1 MALNGLI
8 FDRRNNTAKN
18 WRSILAEIMGD
29 GIIGSGCEVTST
41 SNSITV
47 GGGHFILK
55 GAVIENNGA
64 DTIPVT
70 PTLTDGY
77 VRLICRID
85 LTQEASETG
94 PGQVGWVTDFS
105 ATPTF
110 PALTQED
117 INGAGSVYEGEIAV
131 LQIVSGNITGIT
143 RQIGAAEIDAEKLGG
158 KAAVLYALAADVL
171 KNSGAQILDGSL
183 DASGS
188 IIAPNFRI
196 DVADGSMWFTG
207 GSRLFRIHY
216 DGGNNLYFHV
226 YNANGTSVVA
236 TPLYISAAGD
246 VVAPTVNATGALKSQ
261 GTYNRTTTAAANT
274 HISDSASGYHLYRST
289 SSQRWKTNINAADLE
304 EIRKV
309 LLNILVVNFTSLCEC
324 DDPDKVHTGFIAEQ
338 LAEIDRRMAT
348 YGTDDDGNEQ
358 VEGFDS
364 NELISRTVAGWQI
377 HEMEINGIKA
387 KAAKFD
393 ALSALLVSKGIL
405 TQEEIDGL
413 GDKA

>member
-110 PALTQED
+110 PALVQED
-117 INGAGSVYEGEIAV
+117 INGTGSVYEGEIAV
-131 LQIVSGNITGIT
+131 LRIVSGNITGIT

-171 KNSGAQILDGSL
+171 KNSGAQVLDGSL

-207 GSRLFRIHY
+207 GSRRFRIHY

-236 TPLYISAAGD
+236 TPLYISAAGE
-246 VVAPTVNATGALKSQ
+246 VVAPTINAAGALKSQ

-274 HISDSASGYHLYRST
+274 HISDSASGHHFYRST
-289 SSQRWKTNINAADLE
+289 SLRSAKTNIRDITRE
-304 EIRKV
+304 EALAGYNLRPRSFNGINKGQ
-309 LLNILVVNFTSLCEC
+309 
-324 DDPDKVHTGFIAEQ
+324 DDFKQFGFIAEEV
-338 LAEIDRRMAT
+338 AETLKELAT
-348 YGTDDDGNEQ
+348 YGDGELNGVAYERITAILLKQNQMQKKQMEDQEERIARLENE
-358 VEGFDS
+358 S
-364 NELISRTVAGWQI
+364 
-377 HEMEINGIKA
+377 
-387 KAAKFD
+387 AAVRE
-393 ALSALLVSKGIL
+393 LLVSKGIL

-413 GDKA
+413 GNKA

>member
-94 PGQVGWVTDFS
+94 PGQAGWVTDFS

-110 PALTQED
+110 PALVQED
-117 INGAGSVYEGEIAV
+117 INGAGAVYEGEIAV

-196 DVADGSMWFTG
+196 DIADGSMWFTG

-226 YNANGTSVVA
+226 YNANGTSIVA
-236 TPLYISAAGD
+236 TPLYISAAGE
-246 VVAPTVNATGALKSQ
+246 VVAPTINATGALKSQ

-274 HISDSASGYHLYRST
+274 HISDSASGYHFYRST
-289 SSQRWKTNINAADLE
+289 SLRSAKTNILDVTRE
-304 EIRKV
+304 EALAGYNLRPRSFKGINKGQ
-309 LLNILVVNFTSLCEC
+309 
-324 DDPDKVHTGFIAEQ
+324 DDFKQFGFIAEEV
-338 LAEIDRRMAT
+338 AEALKELAT
-348 YGTDDDGNEQ
+348 YGDG
-358 VEGFDS
+358 
-364 NELISRTVAGWQI
+364 ELNGVAYERITAILLKQNQMQKKQ
-377 HEMEINGIKA
+377 MEDQEERIA
-387 KAAKFD
+387 KLENKNA

-405 TQEEIDGL
+405 TQEEVDGL

>member
-110 PALTQED
+110 AALVQED
-117 INGAGSVYEGEIAV
+117 INGAGAVYEGEIAV

-143 RQIGAAEIDAEKLGG
+143 RQIGAAENDAEKLGG

-196 DVADGSMWFTG
+196 DIADGSMWFTG

-236 TPLYISAAGD
+236 TPLYISAAGE
-246 VVAPTVNATGALKSQ
+246 VVAPTINATGALKSQ

-274 HISDSASGYHLYRST
+274 HISDSASGHHFYRST
-289 SSQRWKTNINAADLE
+289 SLRSAKTNIRDITRE
-304 EIRKV
+304 EALAGYNLRPRSFKGINKGQ
-309 LLNILVVNFTSLCEC
+309 
-324 DDPDKVHTGFIAEQ
+324 DDFKQFGFIAEEV
-338 LAEIDRRMAT
+338 AETLKELAT
-348 YGTDDDGNEQ
+348 YGDGELNGVAYERITAILLKQNQMQKKQMEDQEERIAKLENE
-358 VEGFDS
+358 S
-364 NELISRTVAGWQI
+364 
-377 HEMEINGIKA
+377 
-387 KAAKFD
+387 AAVRE
-393 ALSALLVSKGIL
+393 LLVSKGIL

>member
-55 GAVIENNGA
+55 GAAIENNGA

-110 PALTQED
+110 PALVQED
-117 INGAGSVYEGEIAV
+117 INGTGSVYEGEIAV

-143 RQIGAAEIDAEKLGG
+143 RQIGAAETDAEKLGG

-196 DVADGSMWFTG
+196 DIADGSMWFTG
-207 GSRLFRIHY
+207 GSRRFRIHY
-216 DGGNNLYFHV
+216 DSGNNLYFHV
-226 YNANGTSVVA
+226 YNADGTSIVA
-236 TPLYISAAGD
+236 TPLYISAAGE
-246 VVAPTVNATGALKSQ
+246 VVAPTINATGALKSQ
-261 GTYNRTTTAAANT
+261 GTYNRTTTLAANAY
-274 HISDSASGYHLYRST
+274 IADAASGYHLYRST
-289 SSQRWKTNINAADLE
+289 SLREAKTDIRDVTEEDAIKGYELRPRSFKGINEGQDDFKQFGFVAEEVE
-304 EIRKV
+304 EI
-309 LLNILVVNFTSLCEC
+309 LEPL
-324 DDPDKVHTGFIAEQ
+324 
-338 LAEIDRRMAT
+338 AT
-348 YGTDDDGNEQ
+348 YGNE
-358 VEGFDS
+358 
-364 NELISRTVAGWQI
+364 ELNGVAYERITAILLKQNQMQKKQ
-377 HEMEINGIKA
+377 MEDQEERIA
-387 KAAKFD
+387 KLENKNA